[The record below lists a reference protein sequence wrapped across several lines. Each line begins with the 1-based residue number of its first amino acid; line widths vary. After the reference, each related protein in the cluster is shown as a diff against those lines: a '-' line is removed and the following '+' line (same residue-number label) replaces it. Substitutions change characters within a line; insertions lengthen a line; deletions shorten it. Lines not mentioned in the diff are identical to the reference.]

1 MAQTD
6 IVVGTSLTHSPTHHL
21 LPPSV
26 VCLGDELLE
35 GLKATIF
42 SKS

>member
-6 IVVGTSLTHSPTHHL
+6 IVVGTSLTRSPTHH